1 VKYRISVE
9 GKMFEIE
16 VNGDGQVWVDH
27 QLIDVDLRDI
37 DGLHLYSLLVNH
49 RSFEASVE
57 PTREEGQA
65 VIIAGRPYKAFL
77 HGSRQPGAKN
87 IARVL
92 SELSSKITAP
102 LPGWLSEIKVSEG
115 QRIEKGDVVAVLE
128 SMKMFMK
135 LRTPQAGVVRMV
147 TPNVSREVAQGEILA
162 KIDVAFPGR
171 DVNQ

>member
-9 GKMFEIE
+9 GKTFEIE
-16 VNGDGQVWVDH
+16 VKGDGQVWVDH
-27 QLIDVDLRDI
+27 QLIEVDLKGI
-37 DGLHLYSLLVNH
+37 DGLHLYSLLVDH

-57 PTREEGQA
+57 PVIEEEQA

-77 HGSRQPGAKN
+77 HGSSRPHAKN
-87 IARVL
+87 IVRVR
-92 SELSSKITAP
+92 SSLSSKITAP
-102 LPGWLSEIKVSEG
+102 LPGWLSEIIVTEG
-115 QRIEKGDVVAVLE
+115 QLIEKGDVVAVLE

-162 KIDVAFPGR
+162 TIDVAFL
-171 DVNQ
+171 VET